1 MANQADIER
10 LKQGVQT
17 WNQWRQADPGRA
29 ADLSGA
35 DLVGSDLGKINLCG
49 ANLTWARLGGA
60 RLDGADLRSAT
71 LIGADL
77 SDVDLRRANLQ
88 RANLRRANLIG
99 ADLRE
104 AILHQANLSGAD
116 LIGANLVGATLREAT
131 LHETDLSGADLS
143 EADLRHADLIGT
155 NLSEVDLIEA
165 DLGGTIFR
173 GTNLSGANLR
183 GARVGYTIFGDVNLR
198 VVQGLETVNH
208 VGPSTLGIDTFCR
221 SQGELPER
229 FLRGAGIPP
238 SFIAS
243 CASTLGMPIEYTT
256 CVISYARED
265 QVFVDH
271 LSADLQRK
279 GVRCWLVQRN
289 QEKGEAIHD
298 GVEEA
303 IPRYD
308 QLLLV
313 LSEHSVQS
321 AWVAKEVKATFEQ
334 ESQQERRV
342 LFPLRLDDTI
352 IQTKEAWAADL
363 RHLRRMEDFRDW
375 KEHERYQET
384 LSHLFSAL
392 TS

>member
-1 MANQADIER
+1 MANIIE
-10 LKQGVQT
+10 
-17 WNQWRQADPGRA
+17 
-29 ADLSGA
+29 
-35 DLVGSDLGKINLCG
+35 
-49 ANLTWARLGGA
+49 
-60 RLDGADLRSAT
+60 
-71 LIGADL
+71 ADL
-77 SDVDLRRANLQ
+77 SD
-88 RANLRRANLIG
+88 
-99 ADLRE
+99 
-104 AILHQANLSGAD
+104 
-116 LIGANLVGATLREAT
+116 
-131 LHETDLSGADLS
+131 ADLS
-143 EADLRHADLIGT
+143 EADLGYADLIGT

-173 GTNLSGANLR
+173 GTNVSGANLR
-183 GARVGYTIFGDVNLR
+183 GARVGHTIFGDVNLR
-198 VVQGLETVNH
+198 VAQGLETVNH
-208 VGPSTLGIDTFCR
+208 VGPSTLGIDTFYR
-221 SQGELPER
+221 SQGKLPER

-243 CASTLGMPIEYTT
+243 FASTLGMPIEYTT

-271 LSADLQRK
+271 LYADLQRK

-298 GVEEA
+298 GVEET

-334 ESQQERRV
+334 ESQQKRRV

-352 IQTKEAWAADL
+352 MQTKEAWAADL
-363 RHLRRMEDFRDW
+363 RDLRWMEDFRDW
-375 KEHERYQET
+375 TQHERYQET